1 MSKITLLGVGLL
13 TAITISSSQV
23 MAAQSFQDPIK
34 NTQKLTPI
42 KTDRLIDSRQAR
54 ADHRSNYRRRVK
66 RSQIKRS
73 QIKRSQVKRTSGVRS
88 IRQRQ
93 MAEIKNQY
101 MINQMRAREN
111 MIEGWRNN
119 MLDYGTTYRDR

>member
-34 NTQKLTPI
+34 NTQKLTHI

-54 ADHRSNYRRRVK
+54 ADNRSNHRSRVK
-66 RSQIKRS
+66 RSQV
-73 QIKRSQVKRTSGVRS
+73 KRSQVKRTSEVRS

-101 MINQMRAREN
+101 IINQMRAREN

-119 MLDYGTTYRDR
+119 MLDYGTTYR

>member
-13 TAITISSSQV
+13 TAITILSSQV

-54 ADHRSNYRRRVK
+54 ADRRSNHHRRVK
-66 RSQIKRS
+66 RSQVK
-73 QIKRSQVKRTSGVRS
+73 QSQVKRTSGVRS

-111 MIEGWRNN
+111 TIEGWRNN
-119 MLDYGTTYRDR
+119 MLDYGTTYSSP

>member
-73 QIKRSQVKRTSGVRS
+73 QVKRTSGVRS